1 MPAATGDEVLR
12 CAQDDTWGKITG
24 QVIDPPASR
33 RHLGAMSVLSARTQ
47 RLLEAPVLP
56 LLLSLAA
63 PNIGEAAAR
72 ITFLTADALFV
83 SWLGSDA
90 LAGVAVVFPLF
101 LILQT
106 ATASGIGSGVS
117 SAIGRALGAGDHAR
131 ATSLAGVAVA
141 IALLGALLTTALLLV
156 AGPALYAAMGLA
168 GRPLEM
174 AILYGGVMFGGAG
187 FVWLMNLLANVSR
200 GAGNMMV
207 PAFAIAIGEAFHL
220 ALSPALIL
228 GWGPFPA
235 LGITGAALAALAAY
249 AVGATVLI
257 LHLVSHQAL
266 VRLRL
271 RTVRFRRDEA
281 IAILSVGALSAASAT
296 LFQITTFFVAGL
308 ISALGSSAVAAYGA
322 ANRLEMLQYPITFA
336 FGSAVI
342 TMVATAAGARDVERA
357 RRVAWTG
364 AAVAGAIGLLFTA
377 VALFGG
383 RWMGLFTAD
392 PAIRDMGALYLL
404 CQAAVFPFTGAGL
417 ACYFACLGIGFVSG
431 PFVLATVRL
440 VLVVVGCWL
449 ALSLT
454 GNAVAAFAAV
464 ALGIAFFGVGLLIMM
479 RAKFRQIG
487 GR

>member
-1 MPAATGDEVLR
+1 
-12 CAQDDTWGKITG
+12 
-24 QVIDPPASR
+24 
-33 RHLGAMSVLSARTQ
+33 MSVLSARTQ
-47 RLLEAPVLP
+47 RILEAPVLP

-90 LAGVAVVFPLF
+90 LAAVAVVFPLF

-117 SAIGRALGAGDHAR
+117 SAIGRALGAGDHDR
-131 ATSLAGVAVA
+131 ATSLAGVAVVL
-141 IALLGALLTTALLLV
+141 ALVGAVFTSALLLIG
-156 AGPALYAAMGLA
+156 GPSLYAAMGLA

-174 AILYGGVMFGGAG
+174 AVLYSAVIFGGAIL
-187 FVWLMNLLANVSR
+187 VWLMNLLANVSR

-235 LGITGAALAALAAY
+235 LGIAGAALAALAAY
-249 AVGATVLI
+249 GVGAMVLVI
-257 LHLVSHQAL
+257 HLVSRQAL

-271 RTVRFRRDEA
+271 GAIRLRRAEA
-281 IAILSVGALSAASAT
+281 VAILGVGAVSAGSAT
-296 LFQITTFFVAGL
+296 LFQITTFFVAGIL
-308 ISALGSSAVAAYGA
+308 SVLGSSAVAAYGA

-342 TMVATAAGARDVERA
+342 TMVATAAGARDFVRA

-364 AAVAGAIGLLFTA
+364 AAVAAAIGLIFTA
-377 VALFGG
+377 VALFG
-383 RWMGLFTAD
+383 RQWMGLFTSD
-392 PAIRDMGALYLL
+392 PAIREIGALYLL
-404 CQAAVFPFTGAGL
+404 CQAAVFPLTGAGL
-417 ACYFACLGIGFVSG
+417 ACYFACLGIGFVG
-431 PFVLATVRL
+431 RPFALAVMRL
-440 VLVVVGCWL
+440 ALIVAGAWL
-449 ALSLT
+449 ALFVT
-454 GNAVAAFAAV
+454 GSAAAAFAAV
-464 ALGIAFFGVGLLIMM
+464 AVGIASFALGLLAVM
-479 RAKFRQIG
+479 RTRFRQLAAG
-487 GR
+487 

>member
-1 MPAATGDEVLR
+1 
-12 CAQDDTWGKITG
+12 
-24 QVIDPPASR
+24 
-33 RHLGAMSVLSARTQ
+33 MSVLSARTQ
-47 RLLEAPVLP
+47 RILEAPVLP

-106 ATASGIGSGVS
+106 ATASGVGSGVS
-117 SAIGRALGAGDHAR
+117 SAIGRALGAGDHVR

-141 IALLGALLTTALLLV
+141 IALAGAALTTSLLLI
-156 AGPALYAAMGLA
+156 AGPSLYAAMGLT

-174 AILYGGVMFGGAG
+174 AILYGAVMFGGAV

-200 GAGNMMV
+200 GAGNMIV
-207 PAFAIAIGEAFHL
+207 PAFAIAIGEGFHL

-235 LGITGAALAALAAY
+235 LGIMGAALAALSAY

-257 LHLVSHQAL
+257 VHLTSRQAL
-266 VRLRL
+266 VRFQLRAIRL
-271 RTVRFRRDEA
+271 RRDEA
-281 IAILSVGALSAASAT
+281 AAILSVGALSAASAT
-296 LFQITTFFVAGL
+296 LFQITTFLVAGL
-308 ISALGSSAVAAYGA
+308 ISVLGSSAVAAYGA

-342 TMVATAAGARDVERA
+342 TMVATAAGARDFERA
-357 RRVAWTG
+357 RRAAWTG
-364 AAVAGAIGLLFTA
+364 AAVAAAIGLIFTG

-383 RWMGLFTAD
+383 RWMGLFTTD
-392 PAIRDMGALYLL
+392 PAIRAMGALYLF

-417 ACYFACLGIGFVSG
+417 AGYFACLGIGFVSG
-431 PFVLATVRL
+431 PFLLAAIRL
-440 VLVVVGCWL
+440 VLILGGCWL
-449 ALSLT
+449 ALSFT
-454 GNAVAAFAAV
+454 GNAVVAFVAI
-464 ALGIAFFGVGLLIMM
+464 ALGIGFFGVSLLIMM
-479 RAKFRQIG
+479 RMRFRSMG
-487 GR
+487 AP

>member
-1 MPAATGDEVLR
+1 
-12 CAQDDTWGKITG
+12 
-24 QVIDPPASR
+24 
-33 RHLGAMSVLSARTQ
+33 MSVLSSRTQ
-47 RLLEAPVLP
+47 RILEAPVLP

-117 SAIGRALGAGDHAR
+117 SAIGRTLGAGEHAR

-141 IALLGALLTTALLLV
+141 IALIGAGLTSALLLI
-156 AGPALYAAMGLA
+156 AGPRLYAAMGLA

-174 AILYGGVMFGGAG
+174 AILYGGVLFGGAG

-235 LGITGAALAALAAY
+235 LGIMGAALAALAAY

-271 RTVRFRRDEA
+271 RAIRFRRDEA
-281 IAILSVGALSAASAT
+281 RAILSVGALSAASAT

-308 ISALGSSAVAAYGA
+308 LSTLGSSAVAAYGA

-342 TMVATAAGARDVERA
+342 TMVATAAGARDVDRV

-364 AAVAGAIGLLFTA
+364 AAVAAAIGLLFTV

-417 ACYFACLGIGFVSG
+417 ACYFACLGIGFVNG
-431 PFVLATVRL
+431 PFVLAAMRL
-440 VLVVVGCWL
+440 VLIVVGCWL

-454 GNAVAAFAAV
+454 GHAVAAFAAV
-464 ALGIAFFGVGLLIMM
+464 ALGIAFFGASVLVMT
-479 RAKFRQIG
+479 RAKLRQIG
-487 GR
+487 AR

>member
-1 MPAATGDEVLR
+1 MS
-12 CAQDDTWGKITG
+12 ITG
-24 QVIDPPASR
+24 QVIDRPLSR
-33 RHLGAMSVLSARTQ
+33 LHLGGMSVLSSRTQ
-47 RLLEAPVLP
+47 RILAAPVLP

-131 ATSLAGVAVA
+131 ATSLAGVAVV
-141 IALLGALLTTALLLV
+141 IALLGAALTTALLLIG
-156 AGPALYAAMGLA
+156 GPRLYAAMGLT
-168 GRPLEM
+168 GRSLEM
-174 AILYGGVMFGGAG
+174 AVLYGAVMFGGAG

-220 ALSPALIL
+220 ALSPALIV

-235 LGITGAALAALAAY
+235 LGMAGAALAALAAY
-249 AVGATVLI
+249 AVGATVLVV
-257 LHLVSHQAL
+257 HLISRQAL
-266 VRLRL
+266 VRLRF
-271 RTVRFRRDEA
+271 RTIRFRRHEA
-281 IAILSVGALSAASAT
+281 IAILGVGALSAASAT

-308 ISALGSSAVAAYGA
+308 ISVLGSSAVAAYGA

-342 TMVATAAGARDVERA
+342 TMVATAAGARDFERA

-364 AAVAGAIGLLFTA
+364 AAVAGAIGLVFTA

-383 RWMGLFTAD
+383 RWMGLFTTD
-392 PAIRDMGALYLL
+392 PAIREVGTLYLL

-417 ACYFACLGIGFVSG
+417 ACYFACLGLGFVSG

-440 VLVVVGCWL
+440 ILIVAGCWL

-454 GNAVAAFAAV
+454 GNAVVAFAAIAV
-464 ALGIAFFGVGLLIMM
+464 GIAFFGVSLLIMM
-479 RAKFRQIG
+479 RARFGRIRG
-487 GR
+487 G

>member
-1 MPAATGDEVLR
+1 
-12 CAQDDTWGKITG
+12 
-24 QVIDPPASR
+24 
-33 RHLGAMSVLSARTQ
+33 MSVLSSRTQ
-47 RLLEAPVLP
+47 RILEAPVLP

-117 SAIGRALGAGDHAR
+117 SAIGRALGAGEHAR

-141 IALLGALLTTALLLV
+141 IALIGAGLTTALLLI
-156 AGPALYAAMGLA
+156 AGPRLYAAMGLA

-174 AILYGGVMFGGAG
+174 AILYGGVLFGGAG

-235 LGITGAALAALAAY
+235 LGIMGAALAAQAVY

-271 RTVRFRRDEA
+271 RAVRFRRDEA
-281 IAILSVGALSAASAT
+281 RAILSVGALSAASAT

-308 ISALGSSAVAAYGA
+308 LSTLGSSAVAAYGA

-342 TMVATAAGARDVERA
+342 TMVATAAGARDVDRV

-364 AAVAGAIGLLFTA
+364 AAMAAAIGLLFTG

-417 ACYFACLGIGFVSG
+417 ACYFACLGIGFVNG
-431 PFVLATVRL
+431 PFVLAAMRL
-440 VLVVVGCWL
+440 VLIVGGCWL

-464 ALGIAFFGVGLLIMM
+464 ALGIAFFGASVLVMT
-479 RAKFRQIG
+479 RAKLRQIG
-487 GR
+487 AR

>member
-1 MPAATGDEVLR
+1 
-12 CAQDDTWGKITG
+12 
-24 QVIDPPASR
+24 
-33 RHLGAMSVLSARTQ
+33 MSVLSNRTQ
-47 RLLEAPVLP
+47 RILEAPVLP

-117 SAIGRALGAGDHAR
+117 SAIGRALGAGDHAK
-131 ATSLAGVAVA
+131 AASLAGVAVA
-141 IALLGALLTTALLLV
+141 IALIGAGLTTALMLLG
-156 AGPALYAAMGLA
+156 GPVLYAAMGLG

-174 AILYGGVMFGGAG
+174 AILYGAVMFGGAA

-235 LGITGAALAALAAY
+235 LGIVGAALAALAAY
-249 AVGATVLI
+249 AAGSAVLI
-257 LHLVSHQAL
+257 VHLLSRHAL

-271 RTVRFRRDEA
+271 AAIRLRHAEA
-281 IAILSVGALSAASAT
+281 VAILGVGVLSAASAT

-308 ISALGSSAVAAYGA
+308 LSVLGSSAVAAYGA

-342 TMVATAAGARDVERA
+342 TMVATAAGARDLARA

-364 AAVAGAIGLLFTA
+364 AAVAAAIGLIFTA

-383 RWMGLFTAD
+383 SWMGLFTAD
-392 PAIRDMGALYLL
+392 PAIRDTGALYLL
-404 CQAAVFPFTGAGL
+404 CQAVVFPFTGAGL

-431 PFVLATVRL
+431 PFLLALLRLILVVGGAWLTLSLDGGATAAFTAIAAGL
-440 VLVVVGCWL
+440 VLFGC
-449 ALSLT
+449 
-454 GNAVAAFAAV
+454 
-464 ALGIAFFGVGLLIMM
+464 GLLTAM
-479 RAKFRQIG
+479 RARFGKMTEL
-487 GR
+487 

>member
-1 MPAATGDEVLR
+1 
-12 CAQDDTWGKITG
+12 
-24 QVIDPPASR
+24 
-33 RHLGAMSVLSARTQ
+33 MSVLSARTR

-141 IALLGALLTTALLLV
+141 IALIGAALTTALLV
-156 AGPALYAAMGLA
+156 IGGPGLYAAMGLA

-174 AILYGGVMFGGAG
+174 AVLYGGVIFGGAG
-187 FVWLMNLLANVSR
+187 FVWLTNLLANVSR

-235 LGITGAALAALAAY
+235 LGIVGAALAALAAY
-249 AVGATVLI
+249 AVGAAVLVV
-257 LHLVSHQAL
+257 HLVSRQAL
-266 VRLRL
+266 VRLQARAIRL
-271 RTVRFRRDEA
+271 RRDEA
-281 IAILSVGALSAASAT
+281 GAILGIGALSAASAT
-296 LFQITTFFVAGL
+296 LFQITTFLVAGL
-308 ISALGSSAVAAYGA
+308 LSVLGSSAVAAYGA

-342 TMVATAAGARDVERA
+342 TMVATAAGARDFERA
-357 RRVAWTG
+357 RRVAWAG
-364 AAVAGAIGLLFTA
+364 AGVAAAIGLIFT
-377 VALFGG
+377 VIALFG
-383 RWMGLFTAD
+383 RSWMGLFTAD

-431 PFVLATVRL
+431 PFLLAALRL
-440 VLVVVGCWL
+440 VLIVGGCWL
-449 ALSLT
+449 ALAMS
-454 GNAVAAFAAV
+454 GSAVIAFIAIAV
-464 ALGIAFFGVGLLIMM
+464 GIAFFGASLLVVM
-479 RAKFRQIG
+479 RARFKRLAA
-487 GR
+487 R

>member
-1 MPAATGDEVLR
+1 
-12 CAQDDTWGKITG
+12 
-24 QVIDPPASR
+24 
-33 RHLGAMSVLSARTQ
+33 MSVLSSRTQ
-47 RLLEAPVLP
+47 RILEAPVLP

-117 SAIGRALGAGDHAR
+117 SAIGRALGAGEHAR

-141 IALLGALLTTALLLV
+141 IALIGAGLTTVLLLI
-156 AGPALYAAMGLA
+156 AGPHLYAAMGLA

-174 AILYGGVMFGGAG
+174 AILYGGVLFGGAG

-235 LGITGAALAALAAY
+235 LGIMGAALAALSAY

-257 LHLVSHQAL
+257 LHLVSRQAL

-271 RTVRFRRDEA
+271 RTIRFRRDEA
-281 IAILSVGALSAASAT
+281 VAILSVGALSAASAT

-308 ISALGSSAVAAYGA
+308 LSALGSSAVAAYGA

-342 TMVATAAGARDVERA
+342 TMVATAAGARDVDRV

-364 AAVAGAIGLLFTA
+364 VAVAAAIGLLFTA

-431 PFVLATVRL
+431 PFILATVRL
-440 VLVVVGCWL
+440 ILIVGGCWL

-454 GNAVAAFAAV
+454 GNAMAAFAAI
-464 ALGIAFFGVGLLIMM
+464 ALGIAFFGASLLIMM
-479 RAKFRQIG
+479 RAKFSQIG

>member
-1 MPAATGDEVLR
+1 
-12 CAQDDTWGKITG
+12 
-24 QVIDPPASR
+24 
-33 RHLGAMSVLSARTQ
+33 MSVLSSRTQ
-47 RLLEAPVLP
+47 RILEAPVLP

-106 ATASGIGSGVS
+106 ATASGFGSGVS
-117 SAIGRALGAGDHAR
+117 SAIGRALGAGDQAR

-141 IALLGALLTTALLLV
+141 IALIGAALTSALMLV
-156 AGPALYAAMGLA
+156 GGPALYASMGLTGA
-168 GRPLEM
+168 PLDM
-174 AILYGGVMFGGAG
+174 AVLYGGVLFGGAV

-235 LGITGAALAALAAY
+235 LGIVGAALAAVAAY
-249 AVGATVLI
+249 AIGTVVLVV
-257 LHLVSHQAL
+257 HLVSRQAL

-271 RTVRFRRDEA
+271 GAIRLRRDEA
-281 IAILSVGALSAASAT
+281 RAILGVGSVSAASAT
-296 LFQITTFFVAGL
+296 LFQITTFFVAGIL
-308 ISALGSSAVAAYGA
+308 SVLGSSAVAAYGA

-342 TMVATAAGARDVERA
+342 TMVATAAGARDFERA
-357 RRVAWTG
+357 RRIAWTG
-364 AAVAGAIGLLFTA
+364 VAVAAAIGLLFTV

-383 RWMGLFTAD
+383 QWMSLFTSD
-392 PAIRDMGALYLL
+392 PAIREVGALYLL
-404 CQAAVFPFTGAGL
+404 CQAAVFPLTGAGL
-417 ACYFACLGIGFVSG
+417 ACYFACLGIGVVAQ
-431 PFVLATVRL
+431 PFALAALRL
-440 VLVVVGCWL
+440 VLIVAGAWL
-449 ALSLT
+449 ALMLT
-454 GNAVAAFAAV
+454 GSAALAFAAV
-464 ALGIAFFGVGLLIMM
+464 AFGIALFAIGLLSAM
-479 RAKFRQIG
+479 RSRFR
-487 GR
+487 RPAD